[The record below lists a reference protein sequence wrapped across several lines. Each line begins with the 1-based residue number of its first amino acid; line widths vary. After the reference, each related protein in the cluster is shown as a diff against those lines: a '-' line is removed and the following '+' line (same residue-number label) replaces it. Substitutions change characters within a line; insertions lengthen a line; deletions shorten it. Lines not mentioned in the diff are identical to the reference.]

1 MPLSTIVYYVN
12 KKSLRK
18 DKYTKPQ
25 KVPQKDL
32 SLEEGIQRDSQ
43 EAMHS
48 SVRALPELFNTD
60 WFVTKIDSLETSLDV
75 FIWYHNNFIIS
86 FLNELALK
94 KSWTWL
100 WSLQKCQ
107 SKQMQMLT

>member
-60 WFVTKIDSLETSLDV
+60 WFVNNIDSFEKQVKLLSFNNIILYLFHYWTS
-75 FIWYHNNFIIS
+75 
-86 FLNELALK
+86 
-94 KSWTWL
+94 
-100 WSLQKCQ
+100 
-107 SKQMQMLT
+107 